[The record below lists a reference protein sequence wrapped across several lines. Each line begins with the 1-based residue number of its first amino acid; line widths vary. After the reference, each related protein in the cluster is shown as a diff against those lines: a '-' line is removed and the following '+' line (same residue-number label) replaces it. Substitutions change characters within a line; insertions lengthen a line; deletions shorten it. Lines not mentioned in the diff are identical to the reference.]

1 MLASPHSSNPPL
13 RRINGASVRG
23 PNHAGPLTAE
33 PISLREQIL
42 GFKTTGPTA
51 VTLDQS
57 LQQFRANLQLHRV
70 TNYWNQHNPSLQFQF
85 SITIADNSMFP
96 ATGSEWNMRF
106 PSISIDLLVD
116 QGFGTKQVAN
126 VGLIESGMAS
136 LRTFWADP
144 PAADQLFKL
153 TFDVGNPDRTAFGII
168 VPADINGAT
177 GGRPP
182 AEFINTR
189 LADRPIA
196 ATQWILTI
204 DTSDPSN
211 AGIDFTKLQDI
222 IIRFTY
228 TYGNPPEFSGF

>member
-1 MLASPHSSNPPL
+1 L
-13 RRINGASVRG
+13 
-23 PNHAGPLTAE
+23 
-33 PISLREQIL
+33 
-42 GFKTTGPTA
+42 
-51 VTLDQS
+51 
-57 LQQFRANLQLHRV
+57 
-70 TNYWNQHNPSLQFQF
+70 FQ
-85 SITIADNSMFP
+85 
-96 ATGSEWNMRF
+96 
-106 PSISIDLLVD
+106 
-116 QGFGTKQVAN
+116 
-126 VGLIESGMAS
+126 
-136 LRTFWADP
+136 
-144 PAADQLFKL
+144 L